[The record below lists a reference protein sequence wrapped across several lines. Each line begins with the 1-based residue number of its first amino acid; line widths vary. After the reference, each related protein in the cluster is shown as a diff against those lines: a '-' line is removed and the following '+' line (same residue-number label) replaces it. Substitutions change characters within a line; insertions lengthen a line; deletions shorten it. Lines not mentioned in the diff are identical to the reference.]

1 MHRRTIASFIFLT
14 VLAACVA
21 TPKSTLAHKQGTPT
35 KHDQQLLV
43 EFNTALDKAKKALED
58 RPYHRNPDIYYF
70 SHLNSKGAASFDD
83 SELGKTLKAK
93 AMFYTAKKLQ
103 LLRSYP
109 IAIDQFSQAIVL
121 GLKNTEIY
129 LYRGEC
135 FSELGKQTNNQFAYD
150 LAIADYTEAIK
161 HNRESVDSYFAR
173 AVAKWR
179 KADIAPT
186 LRTHP
191 FDSKE
196 LLTSANVDFNQC
208 LRLEPNS
215 AKTLYY
221 RASLYRR
228 LSRLDQT
235 TSGKYLTLEE
245 SDLSKL
251 VDLKGKDP
259 KRYYFQ
265 ARFWLDQA
273 YMHRRA
279 EEEQKM
285 KQGSIKSL
293 KLISK
298 NIELES
304 SFSLSSYL
312 MRHQI
317 YWLLKD
323 QENQFKDITAI
334 ISNAPGLS
342 IGYQLK
348 GYFHKTNKQ
357 IQDAITAF
365 EQASLRSE
373 KVSSNHSLYGLY
385 KTLDLPGLADA
396 ALQKKRKA
404 ETDREDYLMELPL
417 VLRAMANY
425 IEVIQPADEAVA
437 ALKNEQ
443 GEVIE
448 VFLPMTIT
456 DNGLVQ
462 LKGMSNLQ
470 RLNLINATS
479 ITDAGMVHL
488 KNLTS
493 LKLLRLSGTAV
504 TDEGLVHLKGLQ
516 LESLYIPQGA
526 QTDLGLKYY
535 LAALKTPTAL
545 HLSDWRVTD
554 AGMVHLKNL
563 TSLQLLSLSGTAV
576 TDGGLV
582 HLKQLTSLKRLDLI
596 GCKITDEGLV
606 HLKQLTNLQ
615 KLILYRTNITDAGV
629 ADLQMALPN
638 CEILH

>member
-1 MHRRTIASFIFLT
+1 MHRRTIASLIFLT

-43 EFNTALDKAKKALED
+43 EFNTAFDKAKKALED

-93 AMFYTAKKLQ
+93 AMFYTGKKLA
-103 LLRSYP
+103 LLRNEP
-109 IAIDQFSQAIVL
+109 IAIDQFSQAIDL
-121 GLKNTEIY
+121 GLNNTEIY
-129 LYRGEC
+129 LYRGKC
-135 FSELGKQTNNQFAYD
+135 FSRLGQQTQNQLAYD
-150 LAIADYTEAIK
+150 LAIADYTIAIK
-161 HNRESVDSYFAR
+161 HNKECVDSYFER

-179 KADIAPT
+179 KADLAPI
-186 LRTHP
+186 LRTNP
-191 FDSKE
+191 FDSKQ
-196 LLTSANVDFNQC
+196 LLTSANIDFNQC

-235 TSGKYLTLEE
+235 TSGRGRYLDLEN
-245 SDLSKL
+245 SDRSNLL
-251 VDLKGKDP
+251 NLKGKAP
-259 KRYYFQ
+259 NRYYFQ
-265 ARFWLDQA
+265 AQYWLDQS
-273 YMHRRA
+273 YMHEGT
-279 EEEQKM
+279 EEEQKT
-285 KQGSIKSL
+285 KQYAITSL

-298 NIELES
+298 DIKLATSFNLGSYEIRDEL
-304 SFSLSSYL
+304 Y
-312 MRHQI
+312 R
-317 YWLLKD
+317 LLKD
-323 QENQFKDITAI
+323 QENRLNSINTI

-348 GYFHKTNKQ
+348 GYFHEGNEQ

-373 KVSSNHSLYGLY
+373 KVLPNYSLFRLY
-385 KTLDLPGLADA
+385 KTLDLPDLADA
-396 ALQKKRKA
+396 ALQKMREAERDRKN
-404 ETDREDYLMELPL
+404 YLMELPL
-417 VLRAMANY
+417 VLRATANN
-425 IEVIQPADEAVA
+425 IEVTQPADDAVA
-437 ALKNEQ
+437 AVKNEQ

-456 DNGLVQ
+456 DEGLVQ

-470 RLNLINATS
+470 QLNLNNATS
-479 ITDAGMVHL
+479 ITDAGMVYL
-488 KNLTS
+488 KDLTS
-493 LKLLRLSGTAV
+493 LQLLRLSGTAV

-516 LESLYIPQGA
+516 LEILEIPQGA

-535 LAALKTPTAL
+535 LAALKTPAAL
-545 HLSDWRVTD
+545 HFPNWRVTD
-554 AGMVHLKNL
+554 KGMVHLKNL
-563 TSLQLLSLSGTAV
+563 TNLQRLNLNGT
-576 TDGGLV
+576 
-582 HLKQLTSLKRLDLI
+582 
-596 GCKITDEGLV
+596 KITDEGLI
-606 HLKQLTNLQ
+606 HLKKLANLQ
-615 KLILYRTNITDAGV
+615 TLFLSRTNITDAGV

-638 CEILH
+638 CKILH

>member
-1 MHRRTIASFIFLT
+1 MHRRTIASLIFLS
-14 VLAACVA
+14 VLAPCVP
-21 TPKSTLAHKQGTPT
+21 TPKSTLAQKQGTPT
-35 KHDQQLLV
+35 KHDQQLLL

-58 RPYHRNPDIYYF
+58 RPYHRARDIYYF
-70 SHLNSKGAASFDD
+70 SILTSKGAAAFDD
-83 SELGKTLKAK
+83 SDLGKTLKAK
-93 AMFYTAKKLQ
+93 AMFYTAKKLA
-103 LLRSYP
+103 LLRNDP
-109 IAIDQFSQAIVL
+109 NAIDRYSQAIDL

-129 LYRGEC
+129 LYRGKC
-135 FSELGKQTNNQFAYD
+135 FSRLGQQTQNQLAYD
-150 LAIADYTEAIK
+150 LAIADYTTAIK
-161 HNRESVDSYFAR
+161 HNKESVDSYFER

-179 KADIAPT
+179 KADLAPP
-186 LRTHP
+186 LRTNP
-191 FDSKE
+191 FDSNK
-196 LLTSANVDFNQC
+196 LLTSANIDFNQC

-228 LSRLDQT
+228 LSRLDQS
-235 TSGKYLTLEE
+235 TSGKYLDLEQ
-245 SDLSKL
+245 SDFSKL
-251 VDLKGKDP
+251 LNLKGKASN
-259 KRYYFQ
+259 RYYFQ
-265 ARFWLDQA
+265 ARYWLEQS
-273 YMHRRA
+273 YMHEGT
-279 EEEQKM
+279 EEEQKT
-285 KQGSIKSL
+285 KQYAITSL

-298 NIELES
+298 DIKLAT
-304 SFSLSSYL
+304 SFNLDSYL
-312 MRHQI
+312 MRDEI
-317 YWLLKD
+317 YRLLND
-323 QENQFKDITAI
+323 QENRLKNINTI

-342 IGYQLK
+342 IGYQTK
-348 GYFHKTNKQ
+348 GYFHIDNKQ

-365 EQASLRSE
+365 EQASLLSD
-373 KVSSNHSLYGLY
+373 KVSANHSLFGLY
-385 KTLDLPGLADA
+385 KTLDLPELANA
-396 ALQKKRKA
+396 ALQKMRKA
-404 ETDREDYLMELPL
+404 ETDRENYLMELPS
-417 VLRAMANY
+417 VLRATANN

-462 LKGMSNLQ
+462 LKGMSKLQ

-563 TSLQLLSLSGTAV
+563 TSLQLLRLSGTAV
-576 TDGGLV
+576 TDEGLV

-606 HLKQLTNLQ
+606 HLKGLTNLQ
-615 KLILYRTNITDAGV
+615 KLFLYRTKITEAGV
-629 ADLQMALPN
+629 SALQMALPN